1 MVSGNKSD
9 PVNVQNDPLTVASAT
24 AAKSSV
30 LPDLVEGVA
39 GVRAGRLKPSEWLR
53 RCIGRIDA
61 CESIV
66 KAFDYF
72 DGRQAET
79 AAKQL
84 DSVDWAKWRVE
95 PRLAGAPLAIKD
107 IFNTRNMPNSMGSE
121 IRRGYQ
127 PGNDA
132 RVVEHAIHLG
142 AYPLG
147 KTTTA
152 EFAVHTSPPTLNPWD
167 AGVIAGTSSTGSAVA
182 VACGMAPAAFG
193 TQSAGSISRPS
204 SYNGVV
210 GYKPTF
216 GLIPRTGV
224 LKTCDTLDTI
234 GWLTRSVRDARLLL
248 DCLRIRGHNYPHVV
262 RGFRLAAQRAPRGRA
277 WRIAVGNAPG
287 LEQAKPYAR
296 EALNLLALQ
305 LGNRNDV
312 EIVNI
317 DLSGPLRGAHD
328 VHRVIYH
335 KSLSY
340 YFTRDM
346 AHIQKISEI
355 FKDLVDEGQRF
366 STEEYVAAL
375 DAQEKLS
382 DCFESSM
389 QNVDVF
395 MTLSTAGEAPKL
407 GLAEPP
413 DTSLVWTLCGAPTIS
428 LPLFQSAEGL
438 PFGAQFVA
446 RRYGDYG
453 LLDFAESVFPGLS
466 PVVSPKA

>member
-1 MVSGNKSD
+1 MSVLSD
-9 PVNVQNDPLTVASAT
+9 RVT
-24 AAKSSV
+24 AAAVSTVKAET

-39 GVRAGRLKPSEWLR
+39 AVRADRLKPSEWLR
-53 RCIGRIDA
+53 RCIERIDA
-61 CESIV
+61 CEPLV

-72 DGRQAET
+72 DRQHAE
-79 AAKQL
+79 ARAEQL
-84 DSVDWAKWRVE
+84 DSVDWSKWRVE
-95 PRLAGAPLAIKD
+95 PRLAGVPLAIKD
-107 IFNTRNMPNSMGSE
+107 IFNTLDMPNSMGSD

-142 AYPLG
+142 AYPIG

-152 EFAVHTSPPTLNPWD
+152 EFAVHSSPPTINPWN
-167 AGVIAGTSSTGSAVA
+167 AGIIAGTSSTGSAVA

-193 TQSAGSISRPS
+193 TQSAGSITRPS

-248 DCLRIRGHNYPHVV
+248 DCLRVRGHNYPQVV
-262 RGFRLAAQRAPRGRA
+262 RAFRAAAERGPRGRP
-277 WRIAVGNAPG
+277 WRIGVGGAPA
-287 LEQAKPYAR
+287 LDHAKQSSR
-296 EALNLLALQ
+296 EALELLALQ
-305 LGNRNDV
+305 IGNRSDV
-312 EIVNI
+312 QIV
-317 DLSGPLRGAHD
+317 DLDLAGPLRQAHD

-346 AHIQKISEI
+346 AHVQKISEI

-366 STEEYVAAL
+366 STEQYVGAL
-375 DAQEKLS
+375 NAQEELS
-382 DCFESSM
+382 ETFELAM
-389 QNVDVF
+389 QDVDVF
-395 MTLSTAGEAPKL
+395 VTLSTAGEAPKL
-407 GLAEPP
+407 GVPEPP
-413 DTSLVWTLCGAPTIS
+413 DSSLVWTLCGAPTIS
-428 LPLFQSAEGL
+428 VPMFKTAEGL

-466 PVVSPKA
+466 PLVILEA